1 MHSRQPLSKRMFSDR
16 GSVLVLGLG
25 FIGVLLLALSVVIDA
40 SLALIQR
47 STLQARADA
56 AVLAGVQAIDL
67 DTYYAHGA
75 TSATRLVPQ
84 AARVKVVEHFERSQR
99 SAAIPDA
106 QVLSITADGSYVETV
121 FQAPA
126 RLVFWPVEAL
136 ITVKAAA
143 QLDYVG

>member
-1 MHSRQPLSKRMFSDR
+1 MASDE
-16 GSVLVLGLG
+16 GSVLMLGLG
-25 FIGVLLLALSVVIDA
+25 FIGVLLLALAVVIDA

-67 DTYYAHGA
+67 NSYYAHGA

-84 AARVKVVEHFERSQR
+84 AARVNVLGYFERSQR
-99 SAAIPDA
+99 SGVIPGA
-106 QVLSITADGSYVETV
+106 QVVSITADGSYVETV
-121 FQAPA
+121 LQAPA
-126 RLVFWPVEAL
+126 RLVFWPIEAQ